1 MKNTRLQL
9 YHMDMKY
16 IRKLAQKDENVM
28 SISPQLHKESR
39 PFVGIVVICRDRK
52 YCIPLTSPKPKHD
65 TMKNGKDFSKIYDKK
80 GKLLGVVNFNNMIPV
95 NDNVITRIDVSIYGS
110 DSPKDKAY
118 KELLRDQLDWCN
130 ENKEAIVAKANK
142 LYVQVTEHPEKSFLL
157 TKRCCKF
164 KELEALLEKY
174 QSK

>member
-39 PFVGIVVICRDRK
+39 PFVGIVVICRDQK

-65 TMKNGKDFSKIYDKK
+65 TMKNGKDFSKIYD
-80 GKLLGVVNFNNMIPV
+80 
-95 NDNVITRIDVSIYGS
+95 
-110 DSPKDKAY
+110 
-118 KELLRDQLDWCN
+118 
-130 ENKEAIVAKANK
+130 
-142 LYVQVTEHPEKSFLL
+142 
-157 TKRCCKF
+157 
-164 KELEALLEKY
+164 
-174 QSK
+174 